1 MAANETNFDLD
12 DPRLTAYALG
22 DLDGDERLQMEAW
35 VACHPEAQRAVAEI
49 RAAAGELTEALAA
62 EPAPALRDEQRAAIE
77 AKLQGKVVPGPRSAS
92 GWSRRRTFTSVFL
105 MAASMLIFVGFY
117 ELSKSPRMTLR
128 SSVALEDAST
138 GSDDRRAAKPAGG
151 VLSDDLAAASAKKPG
166 SAPDS
171 GEVTKSEGDVGY
183 RWSDHLEAE
192 NAIPGDAKLRAGL
205 AAEPGA
211 AKAPAPSVLIPES
224 TSGLAKKDASSL
236 TGATAQQELKSA
248 ESITVQFSSE
258 SEEDRKQQ
266 KLRQAGSA
274 GDQDGGTKKGEAIVE
289 TLRFDSLFEGDIP
302 AEKRK
307 AEAKSELYYVAP
319 VAGGSGGGGAA
330 PRDRSKDT
338 FGGRTG
344 GTRGISAP
352 GGKNGAAPS
361 PPGTKEVPVAGRPVG
376 PSSPGGPT
384 TPAVGPAGPASPSP
398 TAGATGAQPSGSLLT
413 PGAFRGA
420 LPAIPPAGLF
430 TDPAPKPGNGA
441 SAPSAGG
448 FFDENTERL
457 LKAVG
462 YTGGNPNKDKSTDTE
477 SKDLFDSTNRLSIL
491 GRTNNVFDDERSLG
505 MWRDR
510 IVGTETYTPIVENS
524 FLRSIDA
531 PLSTF
536 GLDVD
541 TASYANVRRFLQSGQ
556 LPPRDAVRLEEM
568 INYFRYSYAP
578 PKGNVPFSTA
588 LDVAA
593 CPWQPSHRLVRVGIK
608 AREVDVETRKPSNL
622 VFLVD
627 VSGSMQPDDRLPL
640 VKQGL
645 RLLTKEL
652 GENDNIGIVTY
663 AGTSGVALPS
673 TNGSRAAEILSV
685 VESLSAGGSTNGA
698 SGIQLAYEMAQRHF
712 ITGGVNRVILATD
725 GDFNVGT
732 TSPDELEKLIA
743 EKAKS
748 GVFLTVLGVGRGN
761 LKDATMERLADRGN
775 GNFSYLDSLRE
786 ARRVLVEQMHGTLVT
801 VAKDVKVQVEFNPIK
816 VAAYRLL
823 GYENRTMAAEDFRN
837 DAKDAGDIGAGHT
850 VTALY
855 EVVPVGAAL
864 TSAEEDR
871 APVKLKYAPP
881 VREEY
886 KAAEP
891 KVGGEL
897 SNELLTL
904 FVRYKQPE
912 GEKAEEL
919 EIPLK
924 DSVVQSIEKADIDF
938 RFQASV
944 AAFGMLLRGSRHSG
958 SATLD
963 WVLSTAEASKGEDR
977 DGWRREFIDLV
988 MRAKSIR

>member
-77 AKLQGKVVPGPRSAS
+77 AKLQGKVIPGPGSAS

-128 SSVALEDAST
+128 SSLALEDASP

-211 AKAPAPSVLIPES
+211 GNAPAPSVLIPES

-236 TGATAQQELKSA
+236 TGASTQQELKSA
-248 ESITVQFSSE
+248 ESITARFSSE
-258 SEEDRKQQ
+258 SEGDRKQQ
-266 KLRQAGSA
+266 KLDQAGSA

-376 PSSPGGPT
+376 PSGPSGPA

-413 PGAFRGA
+413 PGGFRGA
-420 LPAIPPAGLF
+420 PPAIPPAGLF
-430 TDPAPKPGNGA
+430 TDPAPKP
-441 SAPSAGG
+441 AGG
-448 FFDENTERL
+448 APVPPPTDSVERQFGVL
-457 LKAVG
+457 NKVG
-462 YTGGNPNKDKSTDTE
+462 YLGEATKDKSTDTE
-477 SKDLFDSTNRLSIL
+477 SKDFSESNQLALAARVRRL
-491 GRTNNVFDDERSLG
+491 DDERSMG

-524 FLRSIDA
+524 FLRSADA

-801 VAKDVKVQVEFNPIK
+801 VAKDVKVQVEFNPTK

-871 APVKLKYAPP
+871 APVKLKYAAP

-924 DSVVQSIEKADIDF
+924 DSAAQSIEKADIDF